1 MLDHTDDASTQM
13 QKLITATNEVERLT
27 AELIVSGGVLND
39 AIGRHAENKAK
50 LKLQKEIINSLKIII
65 RAEGSHL

>member
-1 MLDHTDDASTQM
+1 MLDHTDAVDIQM
-13 QKLITATNEVERLT
+13 QKLIGATNEVERLT
-27 AELIVSGGVLND
+27 ADLIVSGGVLNE
-39 AIGRHAENKAK
+39 AMGKHAENKAK